1 MLRLFSVILVCVGSM
16 CLCAMAEG
24 GNKGKA
30 GEYGVKLCGR
40 EFIRAVIFTCGGSRW
55 KRLSL
60 DVDRSQNV
68 NNPIMGGSFNDYSK
82 DNDDFGKLRSILQGE
97 PLKKAD
103 LPYGQGSMK
112 ELFNLYDDYSDYEPM
127 SNDFNEYVRQ
137 VAEATRKQQVAPS
150 DSGSARV
157 ASPGTPWIKS
167 PRKKR
172 DLSMGVAG
180 MCCKWGCTKA
190 EISTLC

>member
-1 MLRLFSVILVCVGSM
+1 MLRFFSIILCVGSM
-16 CLCAMAEG
+16 CLCGMAQG

-60 DVDRSQNV
+60 NVDPSQNV
-68 NNPIMGGSFNDYSK
+68 NNPIMGGTFNDYSK
-82 DNDDFGKLRSILQGE
+82 ENYDFGKLHPILQGA
-97 PLKKAD
+97 PLQKAD

-112 ELFNLYDDYSDYEPM
+112 ELFNLNDDYNDYEPM
-127 SNDFNEYVRQ
+127 SNDFSEYARQ
-137 VAEATRKQQVAPS
+137 VAEAMRKQQLPLS
-150 DSGSARV
+150 DSGNVRA
-157 ASPGTPWIKS
+157 ASPGIPWIKS

-172 DLSMGVAG
+172 DFSMGVAG

-190 EISTLC
+190 QISKLC

>member
-1 MLRLFSVILVCVGSM
+1 MLRFFSMILVCVGSM
-16 CLCAMAEG
+16 CLCAMAQG

-60 DVDRSQNV
+60 DVDPYQNV
-68 NNPIMGGSFNDYSK
+68 NNPIMGGTFKDYSK
-82 DNDDFGKLRSILQGE
+82 DNDDFAKLWPILQGS
-97 PLKKAD
+97 LLQKAD
-103 LPYGQGSMK
+103 LPYEQGSMK
-112 ELFNLYDDYSDYEPM
+112 ELFNLNDDYSDYEPM

-137 VAEATRKQQVAPS
+137 VAEAMRKQQMALS
-150 DSGSARV
+150 YSGNARA

-172 DLSMGVAG
+172 DFSMGVAG

-190 EISTLC
+190 QISKLC